1 MNQINFSMLPI
12 PLAPFDYNNVLSD
25 FINGQ
30 GGLTPMKRLHI
41 FFSHLNT
48 LYLLLSQKTCST
60 TYAFFVPFSIPPS
73 SYMQKSDK
81 TDKIKLNYTE

>member
-1 MNQINFSMLPI
+1 MLPI
-12 PLAPFDYNNVLSD
+12 PLAPFEYSKILSD

-48 LYLLLSQKTCST
+48 LYSRLIQKTCST
-60 TYAFFVPFSIPPS
+60 TYKFYVPFSIPSS

-81 TDKIKLNYTE
+81 TDKIKLN